1 MKTSIKLIVLSL
13 AAATAAGSGFVFAQ
27 PPSPALPSPGNRP
40 AATMPAG
47 GSGLL
52 RGAGSGLG
60 GRAGLG
66 QPRMAAALVN
76 LEEARRSLEAAV
88 PDKGGFREKAIKA
101 VDEAI
106 QDVKDGIEYARA
118 HPEEFRGAR
127 GPARGVPPAGATTPA
142 ST

>member
-1 MKTSIKLIVLSL
+1 MKTSAKLMMLSFV
-13 AAATAAGSGFVFAQ
+13 AATAAGSGFVLAQ
-27 PPSPALPSPGNRP
+27 SPSPAAPLLGNRP
-40 AATMPAG
+40 AATVPAG

-60 GRAGLG
+60 GRGGIG

-88 PDKGGFREKAIKA
+88 PDKGGFRDKAIKA

-127 GPARGVPPAGATTPA
+127 GPARGAPPAVTATPA